1 MITKHMKTAVVT
13 ELAMETPCLPPE
25 DRTRLY
31 TMLTD
36 TFAVE
41 MRDALPDGW
50 KLRVL
55 LRDGSPDADTPD
67 ADSPV
72 GGAAENWGAIAAKMD
87 EMAYT
92 VSVSLPIH
100 EILVEG
106 GSLPAIREGLRYLL
120 GRLGTAVGPCGGR
133 IPFTVSSFAY
143 AKNYRENQIDNA
155 RILPVIHS
163 DRNVALLSAGAGADG
178 ITTPDFLSD
187 MVMAE
192 VHLDTAAHDGSFAT
206 AAALV
211 DFYAT
216 TGVNALWLC
225 PIYNRDK
232 VGNGYGNRGLHT
244 IDSAYTGCADPSDGW
259 SVVRK
264 FVDYAHGRQ
273 VRIFL
278 DVISWGVMKGSP
290 LCAGHPDWFE
300 GEAWGGRAFN
310 WKNEEFRTWFIDKAV
325 ENLIYTHADGYRC
338 DCEPNYGGYDV
349 WGEVRRRMYAAGR
362 KIAIIAEDN
371 CDRGG
376 VFDLEQDGVLD
387 YTARDRGT
395 QYREPIAPYLSGIDI
410 VDSVK
415 TGYAIGSA
423 PAQTDPAT
431 RGTARYYTHTVTN
444 HDYQS
449 RLVRGNRL
457 VIGYQA
463 ILAPFIP
470 VWFCGDE
477 FGMDETGGVIY
488 FSKIRWELLDRA
500 ENRIFY
506 EDVKQMLRLRRM
518 FPDIFAY
525 FPENHRDANIE
536 RIPVTKD
543 SVPQLTG
550 YARRGDGRAVLVI
563 PAMEDGVYTAQI
575 PRLFTGQ
582 ITVTD
587 LTTNQVLYDGDAASF
602 SQLRIPLAKERMGI
616 YFMEENPL

>member
-1 MITKHMKTAVVT
+1 MITKHLKTAVIT
-13 ELAMETPCLPPE
+13 ELAIETPCFAE
-25 DRTRLY
+25 ADRERLRA
-31 TMLTD
+31 MLAD
-36 TFAVE
+36 TFAIT
-41 MRDALPDGW
+41 LQDGKSGDLW
-50 KLRVL
+50 RLRVL
-55 LRDGSPDADTPD
+55 LRDGNRADTVHTD
-67 ADSPV
+67 
-72 GGAAENWGAIAAKMD
+72 GENWGAIEAKMD

-92 VSVSLPIH
+92 VSVSLPIR
-100 EILVEG
+100 ELLVEG
-106 GSLPAIREGLRYLL
+106 GSLPAIWEGLYYLVR
-120 GRLGTAVGPCGGR
+120 RLGTSVNGTNRKAAM
-133 IPFTVSSFAY
+133 TVSSFAY
-143 AKNYRENQIDNA
+143 AKNYRETAIDNA
-155 RILPVIHS
+155 RILPGIRS
-163 DRNVALLSAGAGADG
+163 DRNVEMLSAGAHMDG

-192 VHLDTAAHDGSFAT
+192 VHLDTAARDGSFAT

-211 DFYAT
+211 DFYAQ
-216 TGVNALWLC
+216 TGVNAIWLC

-232 VGNGYGNRGLHT
+232 ASNGYGNRGLHT

-310 WKNEEFRTWFIDKAV
+310 WKNEEFRAWFVDKAV

-371 CDRGG
+371 CVRNG

-387 YTARDRGT
+387 YSDHDRGA
-395 QYREPIAPYLSGIDI
+395 QYRHPTAPYLSGIDI

-415 TGYAIGSA
+415 TGYAIGST

-477 FGMDETGGVIY
+477 FGMDETGTVIY
-488 FSKIRWELLDRA
+488 FSKIRWELLESPA
-500 ENRIFY
+500 NRIFY

-518 FPDIFAY
+518 FPDIFAH
-525 FPENHRDANIE
+525 FPENHRDANME

-543 SVPQLTG
+543 GEKTLTG
-550 YARRGDGRAVLVI
+550 YARVGKGRAVLVI
-563 PAMEDGVYTAQI
+563 PAVEDGVYEAAI
-575 PRLFTGQ
+575 PRLLDGAV
-582 ITVTD
+582 TVTD
-587 LTTNQVLYDGDAASF
+587 LTTNQVVYEGDASSF
-602 SQLRIPLAKERMGI
+602 TQMHLPLAKERMGI
-616 YFMEENPL
+616 FFMESTIG

>member
-1 MITKHMKTAVVT
+1 MITKHLKTAVIT
-13 ELAMETPCLPPE
+13 ELAIETPCFAE
-25 DRTRLY
+25 ADRERLRA
-31 TMLTD
+31 MLAD
-36 TFAVE
+36 TFAVV
-41 MRDALPDGW
+41 LQDGKSGDLW
-50 KLRVL
+50 RLRVL
-55 LRDGSPDADTPD
+55 LRDGNRADTVHTD
-67 ADSPV
+67 
-72 GGAAENWGAIAAKMD
+72 GENWGAIEAKMD

-92 VSVSLPIH
+92 VSVSLPIR
-100 EILVEG
+100 ELLVEG
-106 GSLPAIREGLRYLL
+106 GSLPAIWEGLYYLVR
-120 GRLGTAVGPCGGR
+120 RLGTSVNGTNRKAAM
-133 IPFTVSSFAY
+133 TVSSFAY
-143 AKNYRENQIDNA
+143 AKNYRETAIDNA
-155 RILPVIHS
+155 RILPGIRS
-163 DRNVALLSAGAGADG
+163 DRNVEMLSAGAHMDG

-192 VHLDTAAHDGSFAT
+192 VHLDTAARDGSFAT

-211 DFYAT
+211 DFYAQ
-216 TGVNALWLC
+216 TGVNAIWLC

-232 VGNGYGNRGLHT
+232 VSNGYGNRGLHT

-310 WKNEEFRTWFIDKAV
+310 WKNEEFRAWFVDKAV

-371 CDRGG
+371 CVRNG

-387 YTARDRGT
+387 YSDHDRGA
-395 QYREPIAPYLSGIDI
+395 QYRHPTAPYLSGIDI

-415 TGYAIGSA
+415 TGYAIGST

-477 FGMDETGGVIY
+477 FGMDETGTVIY
-488 FSKIRWELLDRA
+488 FSKIRWELLESPA
-500 ENRIFY
+500 NRIFY

-518 FPDIFAY
+518 FPDIFAH
-525 FPENHRDANIE
+525 FPENHRDANME

-543 SVPQLTG
+543 GEKTLTG
-550 YARRGDGRAVLVI
+550 YARVGKGRAVLVI
-563 PAMEDGVYTAQI
+563 PAVEYGVYEAAI
-575 PRLFTGQ
+575 PRLLDGAV
-582 ITVTD
+582 TVTD
-587 LTTNQVLYDGDAASF
+587 LTTNQVVYEGDAASF
-602 SQLRIPLAKERMGI
+602 TQMHLPLAKERMGI
-616 YFMEENPL
+616 FFMESTIG

>member
-1 MITKHMKTAVVT
+1 MITKHTKTAVIT
-13 ELAMETPCLPPE
+13 ELAMETPCLPT
-25 DRTRLY
+25 DARTRLS
-31 TMLTD
+31 TILTD
-36 TFAVE
+36 TFDVAIS
-41 MRDALPDGW
+41 DTLPSGW

-55 LRDGSPDADTPD
+55 LRDGSPDT
-67 ADSPV
+67 
-72 GGAAENWGAIAAKMD
+72 AAPTVETTENWGRIAEKMD

-100 EILVEG
+100 EMLIEG
-106 GSLPAIREGLRYLL
+106 GSLPAIHEGLCYLL
-120 GRLGTAVGPCGGR
+120 RRLGTSVGHCNGR
-133 IPFTVSSFAY
+133 IPLTVSSFAY

-163 DRNVALLSAGAGADG
+163 DRNVELLSAGDGLQG

-192 VHLDTAAHDGSFAT
+192 VHLDTAAHDGSFQT

-216 TGVNALWLC
+216 TGVNAIWLC

-232 VGNGYGNRGLHT
+232 AGNGYSNRGLHT
-244 IDSAYTGCADPSDGW
+244 IDSAYTGCADPADGW
-259 SVVRK
+259 NVVRK
-264 FVDYAHGRQ
+264 FVDYAHQRQ

-278 DVISWGVMKGSP
+278 DVVSWGVMKGSP

-310 WKNEEFRTWFIDKAV
+310 WKNEEFRSWFIDKAV

-338 DCEPNYGGYDV
+338 DCEPFYGGYDI

-362 KIAIIAEDN
+362 KIAILAEDN
-371 CDRGG
+371 CIRSG

-387 YTARDRGT
+387 YADHDRGA
-395 QYREPIAPYLSGIDI
+395 QYQHPVAPYLSGIDI

-423 PAQTDPAT
+423 PTQNDPAV

-444 HDYQS
+444 HDYQK
-449 RLVRGNRL
+449 RLVCGNRL

-470 VWFCGDE
+470 IWFCGDE
-477 FGMDETGGVIY
+477 FGMDEAGQVIY
-488 FSKIRWELLDRA
+488 FSKIRWDLLDRA

-518 FPDIFAY
+518 FPDIFAH
-525 FPENHRDANIE
+525 FPENHRNANME
-536 RIPVTKD
+536 RISVTRD
-543 SVPQLTG
+543 GEDALTG
-550 YARRGDGRAVLVI
+550 YARTGNGRAVLVI
-563 PAMEDGVYTAQI
+563 PAMEDGVHTAKI
-575 PRLFTGQ
+575 PQLLQGQ

-587 LTTNQVLYDGDAASF
+587 LGTNRVLYDGDAAAF
-602 SQLRIPLAKERMGI
+602 SEMRIPLAKERMGL

>member
-1 MITKHMKTAVVT
+1 MITKHLKTAVIT
-13 ELAMETPCLPPE
+13 ELALETPCFTDG
-25 DRTRLY
+25 DRERLQ
-31 TMLTD
+31 TMIAA
-36 TFAVE
+36 TFAVTVK
-41 MRDALPDGW
+41 DGGSGDLW
-50 KLRVL
+50 RLRVL
-55 LRDGSPDADTPD
+55 LRDGKQAKPGELPT
-67 ADSPV
+67 DSK
-72 GGAAENWGAIAAKMD
+72 NWGAIEAKMD

-92 VSVSLPIH
+92 VSISLPIR

-106 GSLPAIREGLRYLL
+106 GSIPAIWEGLYYLVR
-120 GRLGTAVGPCGGR
+120 RLGTSVNGADGKTSM
-133 IPFTVSSFAY
+133 TVSSFAY
-143 AKNYRENQIDNA
+143 AKNYRETAIDNT

-163 DRNVALLSAGAGADG
+163 DRNVEMLSAGAHMDG

-192 VHLDTAAHDGSFAT
+192 VHLDTATRDGSFAT
-206 AAALV
+206 VAALV
-211 DFYAT
+211 DFYAQ
-216 TGVNALWLC
+216 TGVNAIWLC

-310 WKNEEFRTWFIDKAV
+310 WKNEEFRAWFIDKAV

-371 CDRGG
+371 CARNG

-387 YTARDRGT
+387 YSDHDRGA
-395 QYREPIAPYLSGIDI
+395 QYQHPAAPYLSGIDI

-415 TGYAIGSA
+415 TGYAIGST

-477 FGMDETGGVIY
+477 FGMDESGSVIY
-488 FSKIRWELLDRA
+488 FSKIRWELLESPA
-500 ENRIFY
+500 NRIFY
-506 EDVKQMLRLRRM
+506 EDVKQMLRVRRM
-518 FPDIFAY
+518 FPDIFAH
-525 FPENHRDANIE
+525 FPENHRDANME

-543 SVPQLTG
+543 GENTLTG
-550 YARRGDGRAVLVI
+550 YARIGKNRAVLVI
-563 PAMEDGVYTAQI
+563 PATEDGVYEAAIPQI
-575 PRLFTGQ
+575 LDGAV
-582 ITVTD
+582 TVTD
-587 LTTNQVLYDGDAASF
+587 LATNQVIYEGDAASF
-602 SQLRIPLAKERMGI
+602 THMRVPLAKERMGL
-616 YFMEENPL
+616 YFVESTIC